1 MLISPILTVM
11 SVYRLKGGQLL
22 SRGYVANFSQDI
34 IQTCYELP
42 RLTSEIPLLI
52 VKKVGQDNN
61 VKELI
66 VNKERVT
73 TLVKFL
79 CDNNNDWKAL
89 GISYK
94 EINANKL
101 PENGVPTDLNQ
112 IENSDLAPETLD
124 SVIIETGPTI
134 KETDKE
140 TEEETNDEII
150 QTIVESDLET
160 PFQVDR
166 IGEFIQMNWPTVD
179 PTPINEFKT
188 DGLASLAFPSL
199 FPLGEADPTKKGRI
213 EEVSETDGFKH
224 LLKYA
229 TINTKTNEYYYPFVT
244 HSRFK
249 YWAYDRIRRHK
260 ALDQAKIYL
269 RDNIGLFLK

>member
-22 SRGYVANFSQDI
+22 SRGYVANFTQDI
-34 IQTCYELP
+34 IQTCYDLP
-42 RLTSEIPLLI
+42 RLTSQIPLLI
-52 VKKVGQDNN
+52 VKKIGQDNN

-66 VNKERVT
+66 VNKQRVT

-79 CDNNNDWKAL
+79 CDNNSDWKAL
-89 GISYK
+89 GIKYK
-94 EINANKL
+94 EINGNLL
-101 PENGVPTDLNQ
+101 PDNGIPTDLNQ
-112 IENSDLAPETLD
+112 IENSDKAPDNLD
-124 SVIIETGPTI
+124 SIIIETGPSI
-134 KETDKE
+134 QEN
-140 TEEETNDEII
+140 TEDSNDEII
-150 QTIVESDLET
+150 QTIVESDIEI

-166 IGEFIQMNWPTVD
+166 ISDFIKINWPTVD

-199 FPLGEADPTKKGRI
+199 FPLGMADPTKKSRI
-213 EEVSETDGFKH
+213 DEVSETDGFKH

-229 TINTKTNEYYYPFVT
+229 TKHTTTNEYYYPFVT

-249 YWAYDRIRRHK
+249 FWAYDRIRRHR

-269 RDNIGLFLK
+269 KDNIGIDKP